1 MFIIDGHS
9 NQLTIKEKKVH
20 NLIERAKTEKRSL
33 LETEAK
39 ELLREYGIPV
49 PDFKLIKSEDE
60 IIGLA
65 KEINFPIAM
74 KIVSPDIIH
83 KSDAGGVKIGLKDE
97 KEAKLAYQGI
107 ISEAKKH
114 NKEAKI
120 SGAIVYTIV
129 PQGTE
134 IIIGMMKDPHF
145 GPVIMFGLGGIFVE
159 VLKDISFR
167 ILPIEERDAREMI
180 AEIKGYEILK
190 GIRGESPRDI
200 QAIEEV
206 LMKVSKLTMEN
217 PEINEIDLNPI
228 FVFEKGLQVVDA
240 RMIL

>member
-1 MFIIDGHS
+1 MHQIIG
-9 NQLTIKEKKVH
+9 KAKK
-20 NLIERAKTEKRSL
+20 EKRSL

-39 ELLREYGIPV
+39 ELLKEYGIPV

-60 IIGLA
+60 IARLA
-65 KEINFPIAM
+65 KEINFPIVM

-83 KSDAGGVKIGLKDE
+83 KTDARGVKVGVKDE
-97 KEAKLAYQGI
+97 EEARMTYQEI
-107 ISEAKKH
+107 ISKAIKYNKK
-114 NKEAKI
+114 ASI
-120 SGAIVYTIV
+120 SGVIAYTMV

-167 ILPIEERDAREMI
+167 ILPIEEIDAREMI
-180 AEIKGYEILK
+180 TEIKGYEILK
-190 GIRGESPRDI
+190 GARGNPPRDI
-200 QAIEEV
+200 RAIEEV

-228 FVFEKGLQVVDA
+228 FVFENGIQVVDA
-240 RMIL
+240 RMILSREK

>member
-1 MFIIDGHS
+1 MHQVIEIA
-9 NQLTIKEKKVH
+9 KK
-20 NLIERAKTEKRSL
+20 EKRSL

-39 ELLREYGIPV
+39 ELLKEYGIPV

-60 IIGLA
+60 ITELA
-65 KEINFPIAM
+65 KEINFPIVM
-74 KIVSPDIIH
+74 KIISPDIIH
-83 KSDAGGVKIGLKDE
+83 KTDAGGVKVGIKDE
-97 KEAKLAYQGI
+97 TEARLAYQEI
-107 ISEAKKH
+107 IFQAKKY
-114 NKEAKI
+114 NKKARI
-120 SGAIVYTIV
+120 SGVIAYTMV

-134 IIIGMMKDPHF
+134 IIIGVMKDPHF

-167 ILPIEERDAREMI
+167 ILPIEKRDAEEMI
-180 AEIKGYEILK
+180 TEIKGYEILK
-190 GIRGESPRDI
+190 GIRGEPPRDI

-228 FVFEKGLQVVDA
+228 FVFEKGLKVIDA

>member
-1 MFIIDGHS
+1 VHQII
-9 NQLTIKEKKVH
+9 EK
-20 NLIERAKTEKRSL
+20 AKKEKRSL

-49 PDFKLIKSEDE
+49 PDFKLIKSDDE
-60 IIGLA
+60 IAGLA
-65 KEINFPIAM
+65 KEINFPIVM

-83 KSDAGGVKIGLKDE
+83 KTDAGGVKLNIKDE

-107 ISEAKKH
+107 ISQAKKY
-114 NKEAKI
+114 NNEAKI
-120 SGAIVYTIV
+120 SGAIVYTMV

-134 IIIGMMKDPHF
+134 IIMGMMKDPHF

-180 AEIKGYEILK
+180 TEIKGYEILK
-190 GIRGESPRDI
+190 GIRGEPPRDI

-217 PEINEIDLNPI
+217 PKVNEIDLNPI

>member
-1 MFIIDGHS
+1 MHRII
-9 NQLTIKEKKVH
+9 Q
-20 NLIERAKTEKRSL
+20 RAKKEKRSL

-39 ELLREYGIPV
+39 ELLKEYGIPV

-60 IIGLA
+60 ITGLD
-65 KEINFPIAM
+65 KEINFPITM

-83 KSDAGGVKIGLKDE
+83 KTDAGGVKIGLKDE
-97 KEAKLAYQGI
+97 KEAKLAYQEI
-107 ISEAKKH
+107 IFKAKEY
-114 NKEAKI
+114 NKEAQI
-120 SGAIVYTIV
+120 FGVITYSMV
-129 PQGTE
+129 PKATE

-159 VLKDISFR
+159 ILKDISFR
-167 ILPIEERDAREMI
+167 ILPIKERDAREMI
-180 AEIKGYEILK
+180 TEIKGYKILK
-190 GIRGESPRDI
+190 GARGNPPRDI

-206 LMKVSKLTMEN
+206 LMKVSQLTMEN

>member
-1 MFIIDGHS
+1 MHQII
-9 NQLTIKEKKVH
+9 KK
-20 NLIERAKTEKRSL
+20 AKKEKRSL

-39 ELLREYGIPV
+39 ELLKEYGIPV

-65 KEINFPIAM
+65 KEINFPITM

-83 KSDAGGVKIGLKDE
+83 KTDAGGVKLNIKDE
-97 KEAKLAYQGI
+97 TEARLAYQEI
-107 ISEAKKH
+107 IFQAKKY

-120 SGAIVYTIV
+120 SGIIAYPMI

-159 VLKDISFR
+159 ILKDISFR
-167 ILPIEERDAREMI
+167 ILPIEEKDAQEMI
-180 AEIKGYEILK
+180 TEIKGNEILK
-190 GIRGESPRDI
+190 GARGNPPRDI
-200 QAIEEV
+200 QAIEGV

-217 PEINEIDLNPI
+217 PEISEIDLNPI
-228 FVFEKGLQVVDA
+228 FVFENGIQVVDA

>member
-1 MFIIDGHS
+1 VHQII
-9 NQLTIKEKKVH
+9 EK
-20 NLIERAKTEKRSL
+20 AKKEKRSL

-39 ELLREYGIPV
+39 ELLKEYEIPV

-65 KEINFPIAM
+65 KEINFPIVM

-83 KSDAGGVKIGLKDE
+83 KTDVGGVKIGIKDE
-97 KEAKLAYQGI
+97 KEAKLAYQEI
-107 ISEAKKH
+107 IFKAKKY
-114 NKEAKI
+114 NKKAKI
-120 SGAIVYTIV
+120 SGVIVYPIV

-180 AEIKGYEILK
+180 TEIKGHEILK
-190 GIRGESPRDI
+190 GVRGETPKDI
-200 QAIEEV
+200 EAIKNL
-206 LMKVSKLTMEN
+206 LMKISQLSIEN
-217 PEINEIDLNPI
+217 PEIKEIDLNPI
-228 FVFEKGLQVVDA
+228 FVFKKGLQVVDA

>member
-1 MFIIDGHS
+1 MHRII
-9 NQLTIKEKKVH
+9 KK
-20 NLIERAKTEKRSL
+20 AKKEKRSL

-39 ELLREYGIPV
+39 ELLKGYGIPV

-60 IIGLA
+60 ITGLA
-65 KEINFPIAM
+65 KEINFPIVM

-83 KSDAGGVKIGLKDE
+83 KTDAGGVKLNIKDE
-97 KEAKLAYQGI
+97 TEAESAYQEI
-107 ISEAKKH
+107 ISKAKNY
-114 NKEAKI
+114 NKKARI
-120 SGAIVYTIV
+120 SGVIAYTMV

-134 IIIGMMKDPHF
+134 IIIGIMKDPHF
-145 GPVIMFGLGGIFVE
+145 GQVIMFGLGGIFVE
-159 VLKDISFR
+159 ILKDISFR
-167 ILPIEERDAREMI
+167 ILPIEERDAEEMI
-180 AEIKGYEILK
+180 TEIKGYEILK
-190 GIRGESPRDI
+190 GVRGNPSRDI

-228 FVFEKGLQVVDA
+228 FVFEKGLQIVDA

>member
-1 MFIIDGHS
+1 M
-9 NQLTIKEKKVH
+9 H
-20 NLIERAKTEKRSL
+20 NLIERAKAEKRPL

-39 ELLREYGIPV
+39 ELLKEYGIPV
-49 PDFKLIKSEDE
+49 PDFKLIKSKDE

-65 KEINFPIAM
+65 KEINFPIVM

-83 KSDAGGVKIGLKDE
+83 KTDAGGVKIGIKDE
-97 KEAKLAYQGI
+97 KEAKSAFQEI
-107 ISEAKKH
+107 IFKVKKY
-114 NKEAKI
+114 NKETKI
-120 SGAIVYTIV
+120 SGAIVYTMV

-159 VLKDISFR
+159 ILKDISFR
-167 ILPIEERDAREMI
+167 ILPLEEKDAREMI
-180 AEIKGYEILK
+180 TEIKGYEILK
-190 GIRGESPRDI
+190 GVRGEGPKDI
-200 QAIEEV
+200 KAIKTL
-206 LMKVSKLTMEN
+206 LMKISQLSIEN

>member
-1 MFIIDGHS
+1 VHRII
-9 NQLTIKEKKVH
+9 QKAKK
-20 NLIERAKTEKRSL
+20 EKRSL

-39 ELLREYGIPV
+39 ELLKEYGIPV

-60 IIGLA
+60 IAELP
-65 KEINFPIAM
+65 KEINFPITM

-83 KSDAGGVKIGLKDE
+83 KTDAGGVKLNIKDE
-97 KEAKLAYQGI
+97 TEARLAYQEI
-107 ISEAKKH
+107 IFQAKKY

-120 SGAIVYTIV
+120 SGIIAYPMI

-159 VLKDISFR
+159 ILKDISFR
-167 ILPIEERDAREMI
+167 ILPIEEKDAQEMI
-180 AEIKGYEILK
+180 TEIKGNEILK
-190 GIRGESPRDI
+190 GARGNPPRDI
-200 QAIEEV
+200 QAIEGV

-217 PEINEIDLNPI
+217 PEISEIDLNPI
-228 FVFEKGLQVVDA
+228 FVFENGIQVVDA

>member
-1 MFIIDGHS
+1 VHNII
-9 NQLTIKEKKVH
+9 QRAKKEK
-20 NLIERAKTEKRSL
+20 RPL

-39 ELLREYGIPV
+39 ELLKEYGIPV

-60 IIGLA
+60 ITELA
-65 KEINFPIAM
+65 KEINFPIVI

-83 KSDAGGVKIGLKDE
+83 KTDAGGVKIGINTE
-97 KEAKLAYQGI
+97 KEARLAYQEI
-107 ISEAKKH
+107 ISKAKKY
-114 NKEAKI
+114 NKNAKI
-120 SGAIVYTIV
+120 SGVIVYSMV

-167 ILPIEERDAREMI
+167 ILPIEERDAGEMI

-190 GIRGESPRDI
+190 GARGESPKDI
-200 QAIEEV
+200 KAIEEV
-206 LMKVSKLTMEN
+206 LMKISKFTMEN

-228 FVFEKGLQVVDA
+228 FVFGKGLQVVDA
-240 RMIL
+240 RIIL

>member
-1 MFIIDGHS
+1 MHRII
-9 NQLTIKEKKVH
+9 QKAKKEK
-20 NLIERAKTEKRSL
+20 RPL

-39 ELLREYGIPV
+39 ELLKEYGIPV

-65 KEINFPIAM
+65 KEINFPIVM

-83 KSDAGGVKIGLKDE
+83 KTDAGGVKLNIKDE

-107 ISEAKKH
+107 ISEAKKY
-114 NKEAKI
+114 NNEAKI
-120 SGAIVYTIV
+120 SGAIVYTMV

-159 VLKDISFR
+159 ILKDISFR
-167 ILPIEERDAREMI
+167 ILPIEERDAEEMI

-190 GIRGESPRDI
+190 GARGEGHKDI
-200 QAIEEV
+200 KAIKIL
-206 LMKVSKLTMEN
+206 LMKISKLTMEN
-217 PEINEIDLNPI
+217 PEISEIDLNPI

>member
-1 MFIIDGHS
+1 MHQIIG
-9 NQLTIKEKKVH
+9 KAKK
-20 NLIERAKTEKRSL
+20 EKRSL

-39 ELLREYGIPV
+39 ELLKEYGIPV

-60 IIGLA
+60 IARLA
-65 KEINFPIAM
+65 KEINFPIVM

-83 KSDAGGVKIGLKDE
+83 KTDAGGVKVGVKDE
-97 KEAKLAYQGI
+97 EEARMTYQEI
-107 ISEAKKH
+107 ISIAIKYNKK
-114 NKEAKI
+114 ARI
-120 SGAIVYTIV
+120 SGVITYTMI

-167 ILPIEERDAREMI
+167 ILPIEEIDAREMI

-190 GIRGESPRDI
+190 GARGNPPRDI
-200 QAIEEV
+200 RAIEEV

-228 FVFEKGLQVVDA
+228 FAFENGIQVVDA
-240 RMIL
+240 RMILSHDK

>member
-1 MFIIDGHS
+1 MHRII
-9 NQLTIKEKKVH
+9 Q
-20 NLIERAKTEKRSL
+20 RAKKEKRSL

-39 ELLREYGIPV
+39 ELLKEYGIPV
-49 PDFKLIKSEDE
+49 PDFKLIKSEEE
-60 IIGLA
+60 IAGLA
-65 KEINFPIAM
+65 KEINFPIVM

-83 KSDAGGVKIGLKDE
+83 KTDAGGVKLNIKDE
-97 KEAKLAYQGI
+97 TEARLAYKEI
-107 ISEAKKH
+107 IFQAKKY
-114 NKEAKI
+114 KKKARI
-120 SGAIVYTIV
+120 SGVIAYTMV

-145 GPVIMFGLGGIFVE
+145 GPVAMFGLGGIFVE

-167 ILPIEERDAREMI
+167 IIPLDEIDAREMI
-180 AEIKGYEILK
+180 TEIKGYEILK
-190 GIRGESPRDI
+190 GVRGEGPKDI
-200 QAIEEV
+200 KAIREV
-206 LMKVSKLTMEN
+206 LMKISKLTTEN

>member
-1 MFIIDGHS
+1 MHRII
-9 NQLTIKEKKVH
+9 QKAKK
-20 NLIERAKTEKRSL
+20 EKRSL

-49 PDFKLIKSEDE
+49 PDFKLIKSEEE

-65 KEINFPIAM
+65 KEINFPIVM

-83 KSDAGGVKIGLKDE
+83 KTDTGGVKINIKDE
-97 KEAKLAYQGI
+97 KEAKLAYQEI
-107 ISEAKKH
+107 IFKTKKY
-114 NKEAKI
+114 NKEARI
-120 SGAIVYTIV
+120 EGVIVYSIV
-129 PQGTE
+129 PQETE
-134 IIIGMMKDPHF
+134 IIVGMMKDPHF

-167 ILPIEERDAREMI
+167 VLPIEERDAREMI
-180 AEIKGYEILK
+180 TEIRGYEILK
-190 GIRGESPRDI
+190 GARGNPPRDI
-200 QAIEEV
+200 QAIKEV
-206 LMKVSKLTMEN
+206 LMKVSKLTTEN

-228 FVFEKGLQVVDA
+228 FVFENGIQVVDV

>member
-1 MFIIDGHS
+1 MHRII
-9 NQLTIKEKKVH
+9 Q
-20 NLIERAKTEKRSL
+20 RAKKEKRSL

-60 IIGLA
+60 IAGLA
-65 KEINFPIAM
+65 KEINFPIVM

-83 KSDAGGVKIGLKDE
+83 KSDAGGVKVGVKDE
-97 KEAKLAYQGI
+97 EDARTAYQEIVSKAIKYNKKAQICGI
-107 ISEAKKH
+107 IAY
-114 NKEAKI
+114 KI
-120 SGAIVYTIV
+120 I
-129 PQGTE
+129 PQETE

-190 GIRGESPRDI
+190 GIRGEPPRDI

-217 PEINEIDLNPI
+217 PEIKEIDLNPV
-228 FVFEKGLQVVDA
+228 FVFDKGLQVVDA

>member
-1 MFIIDGHS
+1 MHRII
-9 NQLTIKEKKVH
+9 QKAKK
-20 NLIERAKTEKRSL
+20 EKRSL

-39 ELLREYGIPV
+39 ELLREYEIPV

-60 IIGLA
+60 IIGLT

-83 KSDAGGVKIGLKDE
+83 KTDAGGVKLNIKDE
-97 KEAKLAYQGI
+97 TEARLAYQEI
-107 ISEAKKH
+107 ISKAKKY
-114 NKEAKI
+114 NKNAKI
-120 SGAIVYTIV
+120 SGAIVDSMIHE
-129 PQGTE
+129 GTE

-159 VLKDISFR
+159 ILKDISFR
-167 ILPIEERDAREMI
+167 ILPIEERDAREMVN
-180 AEIKGYEILK
+180 EIKGFEILK
-190 GIRGESPRDI
+190 GVRGEGPKNI
-200 QAIEEV
+200 KAIKN
-206 LMKVSKLTMEN
+206 LLLKISQLALEN

-228 FVFEKGLQVVDA
+228 FVFEKGLQIVDA

>member
-1 MFIIDGHS
+1 VHRII
-9 NQLTIKEKKVH
+9 QKAKK
-20 NLIERAKTEKRSL
+20 EKRSL

-39 ELLREYGIPV
+39 ELLKQYGIPV
-49 PDFKLIKSEDE
+49 PDFRLIKSEDE

-65 KEINFPIAM
+65 KEISFPTVM

-83 KSDAGGVKIGLKDE
+83 KTDAGGVKVNIKDE
-97 KEAKLAYQGI
+97 KEAKLAYQEI
-107 ISEAKKH
+107 ISKAKKY
-114 NKEAKI
+114 NKEARI
-120 SGAIVYTIV
+120 LGIIAYTIV

-145 GPVIMFGLGGIFVE
+145 GPVAMFGLGGIFVE
-159 VLKDISFR
+159 VLKDVSFR
-167 ILPIEERDAREMI
+167 IIPLEERDAEEMI
-180 AEIKGYEILK
+180 TEIKGYEILK
-190 GIRGESPRDI
+190 GARGEGPKDI
-200 QAIEEV
+200 KAIKEV
-206 LMKVSKLTMEN
+206 LMKISKLTTEN